1 MRQFRNGILL
11 ISANSAALKNENK
24 DHRHEK
30 CPQCSFWTLF
40 SQVETRGATLFV
52 LELARI
58 LGKEDCGI
66 ITPHEADLLRLL
78 TPIAKLYTA
87 KQVNGINTPIEL
99 FKICW
104 Y

>member
-1 MRQFRNGILL
+1 M
-11 ISANSAALKNENK
+11 
-24 DHRHEK
+24 
-30 CPQCSFWTLF
+30 
-40 SQVETRGATLFV
+40 

-58 LGKEDCGI
+58 LGKEDCGE

-87 KQVNGINTPIEL
+87 KQVNGINTPKEHFEVANIP
-99 FKICW
+99 KS